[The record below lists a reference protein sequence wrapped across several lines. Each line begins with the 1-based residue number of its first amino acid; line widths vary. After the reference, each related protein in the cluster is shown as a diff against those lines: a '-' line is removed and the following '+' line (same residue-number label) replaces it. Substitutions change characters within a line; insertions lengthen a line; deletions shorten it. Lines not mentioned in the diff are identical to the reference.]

1 MKSTKQLL
9 HQEMKRK
16 IVLEE
21 LIKLGIYTTQDGK
34 NVYDCDYDDLKY
46 ELVLASFRVID
57 RQNDEGKWF

>member
-9 HQEMKRK
+9 HQEMKGK

-46 ELVLASFRVID
+46 ELVLASFRVTD
-57 RQNDEGKWF
+57 RMNDEGI